1 MNPRLLFDEYP
12 LIVSPKLATILGLAP
27 AVFLQQIHYW
37 VSKKMEDPSKYQDG
51 FVKGQWWVWDTFE
64 GWAEKYPFIGS
75 TKTIQRLVKDL
86 QDKAILV
93 VEKGPDPMIRTNYY
107 RINYLQLERYI
118 SDHMHEV
125 NLTRSI
131 RTKSPDGLGQ
141 KVQITENSDNEPKP
155 SSNAGLAGTENQA
168 PDLDKMS
175 ECYKETETTEDI
187 EFRSE
192 DLSDLFHKSS
202 SHTDD
207 EIKSLMSLEEKKPE
221 PVRRAKPRSDSPL
234 PKFDPAGFEDFY
246 HAYPVRKGR
255 ADACIAWDTLRPD
268 ETLKARMMKN
278 IEERKI
284 HDDDWLRGY
293 APWPQKYLKKS
304 RWTDDFKAANEQ
316 STALAKV
323 QTKQSSYQTRQQV
336 DCDYLID
343 ELAKEVRANG

>member
-118 SDHMHEV
+118 SDQMHLV
-125 NLTRSI
+125 SMPKSI
-131 RTKSPDGLGQ
+131 RTKSPDGSGQ
-141 KVQITENSDNEPKP
+141 KVQITVDLDNGPEPTTG
-155 SSNAGLAGTENQA
+155 AGCGDTENQSA
-168 PDLDKMS
+168 DLDKMS
-175 ECYKETETTEDI
+175 ECYKETENTEDI
-187 EFRSE
+187 ENRSE
-192 DLSDLFHKSS
+192 DLSDLFHKSGS
-202 SHTDD
+202 PTDD
-207 EIKSLMSLEEKKPE
+207 EKKTLVSFEEKKPE
-221 PVRRAKPRSDSPL
+221 PVRKAKSRWDSPV

-246 HAYPVRKGR
+246 QAYPIHKGR

-268 ETLKARMMKN
+268 EALKARMRQN

-284 HDDDWLRGY
+284 HDEDWLKGF
-293 APWPQKYLKKS
+293 APWPQKYLRKS
-304 RWTDDFKAANEQ
+304 RWTDDFKSPSDQ
-316 STALAKV
+316 SIALAKV
-323 QTKQSSYQTRQQV
+323 QTKQSHFQTRQQV